1 VWFWLKR
8 WQGSFRDK
16 ITRPLLRIGS
26 IEVRDIRFSYEKA
39 GLTIAGEPIPWNAE
53 AVVVEALIRL
63 PPAAFPRKSDF
74 QLLTPDRVF
83 QLAAALYPDYDQD
96 AVRVVF
102 RLPPIQAQTLVAVH
116 YQGGMLGHVLV
127 PFLSEAVFL
136 RALRLRSPTIFA
148 LLGECNTACQAVV
161 EGQCR
166 GLSVGGIL
174 SSQTSLLPISHADL
188 RVEIADR
195 GTGRVQRLSL
205 PLSASQLLE
214 KEALLSVT
222 LPAYPCEVGTSSIRW
237 MLGDRL
243 LAHGELRV
251 ISPATFQQSLYLAD
265 ARFLS
270 PGRQRPA
277 AGRVGKPSHGLA
289 REDSNGLRP
298 CFTIASREPGVAGL
312 CALEVGVQFCD
323 PNRRPLLGNQEILA
337 TDKPARFA
345 PDLTAVDDFRQVR
358 AYELRSNGQLLGTL
372 PVRPTP
378 VAAFTSE
385 GGFHAA
391 GDFDWSPF
399 AEEELADRLEK
410 LMGAGESVV
419 RSP

>member
-1 VWFWLKR
+1 MWFWLKR

-243 LAHGELRV
+243 LAHG
-251 ISPATFQQSLYLAD
+251 
-265 ARFLS
+265 
-270 PGRQRPA
+270 
-277 AGRVGKPSHGLA
+277 RVGKPSHGLA